1 MLKAMPDKKKPL
13 LAGKVSTLGGKKDT
27 LEQQGPILGVR
38 FKEMSIERVGY
49 IVKPL

>member
-1 MLKAMPDKKKPL
+1 MLKAMPDKN
-13 LAGKVSTLGGKKDT
+13 ASSRRVGFYLGGKKKT

-38 FKEMSIERVGY
+38 FKEMSIKRVGY